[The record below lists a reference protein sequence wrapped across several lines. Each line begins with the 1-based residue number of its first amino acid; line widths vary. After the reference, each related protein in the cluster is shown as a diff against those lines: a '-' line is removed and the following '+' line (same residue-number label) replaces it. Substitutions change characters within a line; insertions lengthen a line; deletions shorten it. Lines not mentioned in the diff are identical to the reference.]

1 MNFLKKKLKIKKNIN
16 IFSLSDKTTSKVANF
31 FSSLGDSNMYSSLIF
46 IPILGQMLHF
56 YIDSQIWKFREKHNR
71 EYTLSYIIKI
81 LN

>member
-1 MNFLKKKLKIKKNIN
+1 MGKLENEIYK
-16 IFSLSDKTTSKVANF
+16 
-31 FSSLGDSNMYSSLIF
+31 SLIF

-71 EYTLSYIIKI
+71 EYTLKYLNEI